1 MNNNRFMRRGKYESS
16 RTRSIRSAFG
26 AGRAAFLNEQA
37 RRRQEAE
44 KEKDCNAQPLA
55 YSRTQDQDFQAMPEK

>member
-16 RTRSIRSAFG
+16 RVKSIRSAYQS
-26 AGRAAFLNEQA
+26 GRAAFLNEQA

-55 YSRTQDQDFQAMPEK
+55 YSQQNKDFQAMPEK

>member
-1 MNNNRFMRRGKYESS
+1 MNNNRYMRRSKYETA
-16 RTRSIRSAFG
+16 RTRSIRSAYQ

-44 KEKDCNAQPLA
+44 LAQERA
-55 YSRTQDQDFQAMPEK
+55 DIIRDQKREDFQATPEK